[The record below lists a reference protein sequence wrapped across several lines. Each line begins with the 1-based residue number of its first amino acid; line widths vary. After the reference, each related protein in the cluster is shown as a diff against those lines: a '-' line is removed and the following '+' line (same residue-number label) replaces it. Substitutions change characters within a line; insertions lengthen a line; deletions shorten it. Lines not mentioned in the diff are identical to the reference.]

1 MRAAGLELAYHTSMC
16 TRASCVTSAAS
27 QIYQFQM
34 KLNLTALIIS
44 AAVLIWATW
53 AVGELNPPIQPQEA
67 KIDYSVRDST
77 DKVVK
82 VLSLIIDSLRNSRIE
97 RKKIRNEVKAKVDSF
112 TPSDVVHFNDSIMSV
127 YGLK

>member
-1 MRAAGLELAYHTSMC
+1 
-16 TRASCVTSAAS
+16 
-27 QIYQFQM
+27 M

-53 AVGELNPPIQPQEA
+53 AVGEFKPAIQPQEE

-77 DKVVK
+77 NKVIQN
-82 VLSLIIDSLRNSRIE
+82 LQSQIDSLKHSRTE

-112 TPSDVVHFNDSIMSV
+112 TPSDVIRFNDSIMSV

>member
-1 MRAAGLELAYHTSMC
+1 
-16 TRASCVTSAAS
+16 
-27 QIYQFQM
+27 M

-44 AAVLIWATW
+44 AAVLIWLTW

-77 DKVVK
+77 
-82 VLSLIIDSLRNSRIE
+82 SLLIEKYIPIIDSLRNSRIQ
-97 RKKIRNEVKAKVDSF
+97 RKILRNEVPKKVALYSD
-112 TPSDVVHFNDSIMSV
+112 SDVVHFNDSIMSV

>member
-1 MRAAGLELAYHTSMC
+1 
-16 TRASCVTSAAS
+16 
-27 QIYQFQM
+27 M

-44 AAVLIWATW
+44 AAFFIWATW
-53 AVGELNPPIQPQEA
+53 AVGELSPAIQPQEA

-82 VLSLIIDSLRNSRIE
+82 GLSLIIDSLRNSRIQ
-97 RKKIRNEVKAKVDSF
+97 RKILRNEVPKKVALYSDY
-112 TPSDVVHFNDSIMSV
+112 DVVHFNDSIMSE

>member
-1 MRAAGLELAYHTSMC
+1 
-16 TRASCVTSAAS
+16 
-27 QIYQFQM
+27 M

-44 AAVLIWATW
+44 AAFFIWATW

-82 VLSLIIDSLRNSRIE
+82 GLSLIIDSLRNSRIE
-97 RKKIRNEVKAKVDSF
+97 RKKIRNEVPEKVALYSDS
-112 TPSDVVHFNDSIMSV
+112 DIVHFNDSIMSV

>member
-1 MRAAGLELAYHTSMC
+1 
-16 TRASCVTSAAS
+16 
-27 QIYQFQM
+27 M

-53 AVGELNPPIQPQEA
+53 AVGEFKPAIQPQEA

-82 VLSLIIDSLRNSRIE
+82 GLSLIIDSLRNSRIQ
-97 RKKIRNEVKAKVDSF
+97 RKILRNEVPKKVALYSD
-112 TPSDVVHFNDSIMSV
+112 SDVVRFNDSIMSV

>member
-1 MRAAGLELAYHTSMC
+1 
-16 TRASCVTSAAS
+16 
-27 QIYQFQM
+27 M

-77 DKVVK
+77 NKVIQN
-82 VLSLIIDSLRNSRIE
+82 LQSQIDSLKHSRIE
-97 RKKIRNEVKAKVDSF
+97 RKKIRNEVPQKVALYSDS
-112 TPSDVVHFNDSIMSV
+112 DIVHFNDSIMSV

>member
-44 AAVLIWATW
+44 AAFLIFGIW
-53 AVGELNPPIQPQEA
+53 AVGELKPAIQPQEA

-82 VLSLIIDSLRNSRIE
+82 NLSVIIDSLRNSRTE
-97 RKKIRNEVKAKVDSF
+97 RKKIRNEVPKKVALYSD
-112 TPSDVVHFNDSIMSV
+112 SDVVHFNDSIMSV

>member
-1 MRAAGLELAYHTSMC
+1 
-16 TRASCVTSAAS
+16 
-27 QIYQFQM
+27 M

-44 AAVLIWATW
+44 AAFFIWATW

-77 DKVVK
+77 
-82 VLSLIIDSLRNSRIE
+82 SLLIEKYIPIIDSLRNSRIE
-97 RKKIRNEVKAKVDSF
+97 RKKIRNEVPKKVALYSD
-112 TPSDVVHFNDSIMSV
+112 SDVVRFNDSIMSV

>member
-1 MRAAGLELAYHTSMC
+1 
-16 TRASCVTSAAS
+16 
-27 QIYQFQM
+27 M

-44 AAVLIWATW
+44 AAFFIWATW

-77 DKVVK
+77 
-82 VLSLIIDSLRNSRIE
+82 SLLIEKYIPIIDSLRNSRTE

>member
-1 MRAAGLELAYHTSMC
+1 
-16 TRASCVTSAAS
+16 
-27 QIYQFQM
+27 M

-53 AVGELNPPIQPQEA
+53 AVGELKPAIQPQEA

-77 DKVVK
+77 NKVIQN
-82 VLSLIIDSLRNSRIE
+82 LQSQIDSLKHSRIE

-112 TPSDVVHFNDSIMSV
+112 TPSDVVHFNDSIMSE